1 MKLTIEATATVDTVG
16 GKIPA
21 RIWTGTTE
29 SGIPI
34 KAWIALIQ
42 PQTHD
47 ETALAEFAREMKEVP
62 ASRELVSFD
71 IRMVL

>member
-1 MKLTIEATATVDTVG
+1 MKITLEATSTVDTID
-16 GKIPA
+16 GKVQA
-21 RIWTGTTE
+21 RIWTGATE
-29 SGIPI
+29 TGVPV

-47 ETALAEFAREMKEVP
+47 ETALSEFGRELGAVP

-71 IRMVL
+71 IRMIL